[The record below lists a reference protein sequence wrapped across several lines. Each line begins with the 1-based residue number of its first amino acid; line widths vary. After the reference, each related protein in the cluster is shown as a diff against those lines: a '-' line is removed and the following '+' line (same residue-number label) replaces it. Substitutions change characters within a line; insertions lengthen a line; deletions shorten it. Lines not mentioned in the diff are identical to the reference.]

1 MKLAIDG
8 GKPVRKSF
16 LIYGSPDIR
25 KEEIDEV
32 IDTLRSG
39 WLSTGDKVLRFE
51 KLFRDYIGSKYAL
64 AVNSCTSGLHLAM
77 LVSGIKAGDEVITCP
92 MTFAATANVIHHLNA
107 KSVFVDCKMDGL
119 TIDTEQIESKI
130 TGKTKAIIPVHFAGH
145 PADMDKILEIA
156 RKYKLIV
163 IEDAAHAIEAKY
175 RGRKVGNIGDLACFS
190 FYATK
195 NVVTGEGGMITTNN
209 DMYAQKIQQYS
220 LHGLSRDAWKRYYDN
235 EFKYYQ
241 VMVPGYKYNMMDIQA
256 ALGIHQLSRVEENLK
271 QREKIWEYYNEKF
284 SDLPVFLPNLKEKDA
299 RHARHLY
306 TLFIDL
312 KRVKVSRNAIL
323 NALFKENIGASI
335 HYISLHLHPFYQET
349 YGFKEDDFPNAKFIS
364 DRTIS
369 IPLSTKLSEDDINDV
384 VTAVRKVLLYYTK

>member
-25 KEEIDEV
+25 KEDMDEV
-32 IDTLRSG
+32 LDTLRSG
-39 WLSTGDKVLRFE
+39 WLSTGDKVVRFE
-51 KLFRDYIGSKYAL
+51 KQFRDYIGSKHAL
-64 AVNSCTSGLHLAM
+64 AVNSCTAGLHLAM
-77 LVSGIKAGDEVITCP
+77 MVSGVKAGDEVITCP

-156 RKYKLIV
+156 QKYKLIV
-163 IEDAAHAIEAKY
+163 IEDAAHAIETKY
-175 RGRKVGNIGDLACFS
+175 RGRKVGNIGDLTCFS

-256 ALGIHQLSRVEENLK
+256 SLGIHQLSRVEENLK

-312 KRVKVSRNAIL
+312 KRVKVSRNAII
-323 NALFKENIGASI
+323 NALFKENIGVSI

-384 VTAVRKVLLYYTK
+384 VTAVRKVLLHYTK